1 MYLKV
6 SKLDLAKPRFLNGD
20 QKKRRK
26 RKSRAD
32 ERVNEMLKMEGEI
45 DDSKAKVK
53 SVHSCSNFSR
63 SYTALLYAALT
74 IAVELLFS

>member
-1 MYLKV
+1 
-6 SKLDLAKPRFLNGD
+6 
-20 QKKRRK
+20 
-26 RKSRAD
+26 
-32 ERVNEMLKMEGEI
+32 MLKMEGEI